1 MKHIIFVRDMND
13 EQSVKRV
20 TEALSETRVD
30 FEINLERQAVIVEG
44 RNDIVHIAKIAIREA
59 GYTVE

>member
-1 MKHIIFVRDMND
+1 MKHIIFVKDMND
-13 EQSVKRV
+13 EHCVKLI

-30 FEINLERQAVIVEG
+30 FEINLERQAMIVEG

>member
-1 MKHIIFVRDMND
+1 MKHIIFVKDMND
-13 EQSVKRV
+13 EHCVKLL

>member
-1 MKHIIFVRDMND
+1 MKHIIFVKDMND

-20 TEALSETRVD
+20 TEALNETRVD
-30 FEINLERQAVIVEG
+30 FEVNLERQAVIVEG

>member
-1 MKHIIFVRDMND
+1 MKHIIFVKDMND
-13 EQSVKRV
+13 EQSVKKIS
-20 TEALSETRVD
+20 EALSETRVD
-30 FEINLERQAVIVEG
+30 FEMNLERQAVIVEG

>member
-1 MKHIIFVRDMND
+1 MKHIIFVKDMND
-13 EQSVKRV
+13 EHCVKLI

>member
-1 MKHIIFVRDMND
+1 MKHIIFVKDMND
-13 EQSVKRV
+13 EQCVKRI
-20 TEALSETRVD
+20 TEALGETRVD

>member
-1 MKHIIFVRDMND
+1 MNCEHCVR
-13 EQSVKRV
+13 RI

-44 RNDIVHIAKIAIREA
+44 RNDIVHIAKTAIREA

>member
-1 MKHIIFVRDMND
+1 MKHIIFVKDMNSELD
-13 EQSVKRV
+13 VTKI

>member
-1 MKHIIFVRDMND
+1 MKHIIFVKDMSC
-13 EQSVKRV
+13 EHCVKRIS
-20 TEALSETRVD
+20 EALSETRVD

-44 RNDIVHIAKIAIREA
+44 RNDIVHIAKMAIREV

>member
-1 MKHIIFVRDMND
+1 MKHIIFVKDMND
-13 EQSVKRV
+13 EVSVKKV
-20 TEALSETRVD
+20 SEALGETRVD

>member
-1 MKHIIFVRDMND
+1 MKHIIFVKDMND
-13 EQSVKRV
+13 EISVKKV
-20 TEALSETRVD
+20 SEALGETRVD